1 MSSAFQKNHQ
11 SKNKQSKSTN
21 FKTKIMTKIIVT
33 FVLFLTTLASAQ
45 SQYETGMQ
53 KAFKLWDEEKNTEA
67 SALFER
73 IASAE
78 KDNWLPNYYVA
89 LVNTTTA
96 FTIKDKTQIT
106 ALLAKAQESL
116 DKELDKNSSN
126 SELLVLQALINTA
139 WIVADPMTNGMKL
152 SAKTVEIYNKA
163 IAIDPNN
170 PRAVF
175 GKAEFEIGGAKYFG
189 SDTKPMCAQIDKAI
203 ELFSTFKPET
213 PFHPK
218 WGLDRALE
226 AQKECKK

>member
-1 MSSAFQKNHQ
+1 VSSAFQKNHQ

-96 FTIKDKTQIT
+96 FSIKDKTQIS
-106 ALLAKAQESL
+106 ALLTKAQESL
-116 DKELDKNSSN
+116 DKELDKNPNN

-152 SAKTVEIYNKA
+152 SAKTIEIYNKA
-163 IAIDPNN
+163 IALDPKN

-175 GKAEFEIGGAKYFG
+175 GKAEFELGSAKYFG
-189 SDTKPMCAQIDKAI
+189 SDTKPMCAQIDKSI
-203 ELFSTFKPET
+203 ELFATFKPET
-213 PFHPK
+213 VFHPK
-218 WGLDRALE
+218 WGGERALQ